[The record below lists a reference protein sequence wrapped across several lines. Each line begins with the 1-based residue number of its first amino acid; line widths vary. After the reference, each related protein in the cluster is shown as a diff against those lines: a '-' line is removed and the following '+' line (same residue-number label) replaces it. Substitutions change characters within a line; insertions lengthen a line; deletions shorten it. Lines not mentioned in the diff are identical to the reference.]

1 MFWSPPLS
9 SLFHGIR
16 WKIITLVGVL
26 LFALV
31 GSLYQTYLIVHNR
44 QADAVIID
52 LAGRQRML
60 IERHLKQVLLA
71 SQGFPVDHVETGRLL
86 LQRVDVLIA
95 GGQTIRDIGEQ
106 TVVTLP
112 PAQTETIADKF
123 REQKKLLKAFLAKE
137 GAFLDEPTGT
147 RESLRTREEAV
158 RLNEA
163 LVTVANEAVALMSQ
177 HSESKIA
184 VIVLWDVIE
193 ATLAGLFGLVLTF
206 QLWKTQHA
214 LQRETTERQHAQ
226 QRALQAL
233 RQSDDLKSALLSS
246 VSHELRT
253 PLTAI
258 QSLVSGVEDAN
269 GDVRRELL
277 DGVREEAR
285 YLSHLVDNLL
295 DMSRVEA
302 GALHSNRDWHLLEE
316 LIEAAIRRLG
326 PALEQRH
333 LRIDLPDSL
342 PTVFVDATELQLVFI
357 NLLDNA
363 VKYSPEGSIITVH
376 AAVVQGAVDVRI
388 SNSGDPISPDD
399 TERIFDRFYR
409 TERAV
414 KRGISGTGLG
424 LAICKAIIQSHGG
437 DIRMMSSVQET
448 TIVFRLPLV
457 PEPLGGKIPPWS
469 GLGAGA
475 S

>member
-1 MFWSPPLS
+1 MS

-16 WKIITLVGVL
+16 WKFVTLVGVL
-26 LFALV
+26 LFALL

-60 IERHLKQVLLA
+60 IERHLKQVSLA
-71 SQGFPVDHVETGRLL
+71 SQGFPVDHLETGHLL
-86 LQRVDVLIA
+86 LQRIDVLIA
-95 GGQTIRDIGEQ
+95 GGQTIRDIGEE

-112 PAQTETIADKF
+112 PAQTERIADKF
-123 REQKKLLKAFLAKE
+123 REQKVLLKQFLAKE
-137 GAFLDEPTGT
+137 WAFLDEPFGT
-147 RESLRTREEAV
+147 QESVRAREEV
-158 RLNEA
+158 IHLNEA
-163 LVTVANEAVALMSQ
+163 LVKVANEAVTLMSQ
-177 HSESKIA
+177 HSESKIER
-184 VIVLWDVIE
+184 IVRWDVIE
-193 ATLAGLFGLVLTF
+193 ATLAGIFGLVLTV
-206 QLWKTQHA
+206 QLWKTHHE
-214 LQRETTERQHAQ
+214 LQRETMERQHAQ

-258 QSLVSGVEDAN
+258 QSLVSGAQDAN

-285 YLSHLVDNLL
+285 YLSHLVDNML

-302 GALHSNRDWHLLEE
+302 GALHPNRDWHLLEE
-316 LIEAAIRRLG
+316 LIEVAIRRLG
-326 PALEQRH
+326 AALEHRH

-363 VKYSPEGSIITVH
+363 VKYSPEGSAITVQ
-376 AAVVQGAVDVRI
+376 AAVVPGMVEVRV
-388 SNSGDPISPDD
+388 SNNGEGIPPDD
-399 TERIFDRFYR
+399 LDRVFERFYR

-414 KRGISGTGLG
+414 ERRISGTGLG
-424 LAICKAIIQSHGG
+424 LAICRAVIQAHGG
-437 DIRMMSSVQET
+437 DIRVISSAGET
-448 TIVFRLPLV
+448 TILFRLPLV
-457 PEPLGGKIPPWS
+457 PEPLTGMMPPLPS
-469 GLGAGA
+469 FDAGQA
-475 S
+475 

>member
-1 MFWSPPLS
+1 MS
-9 SLFHGIR
+9 SHFHGIR
-16 WKIITLVGVL
+16 WKIVALVGVL
-26 LFALV
+26 LFALL

-71 SQGFPVDHVETGRLL
+71 SEGFPVDHVETGRLL
-86 LQRVDVLIA
+86 LQRIDVLIA

-112 PAQTETIADKF
+112 PAQTEMIADKF

-137 GAFLDEPTGT
+137 WAFLDEPVGT
-147 RESLRTREEAV
+147 QGSARAREDAI

-177 HSESKIA
+177 HSESKIDT
-184 VIVLWDVIE
+184 IVRWDVIE
-193 ATLAGLFGLVLTF
+193 ATIAGIFGLVLTV
-206 QLWKTQHA
+206 QLWKTHHE
-214 LQRETTERQHAQ
+214 LQKETTERQHAQ
-226 QRALQAL
+226 QRTLQAL

-258 QSLVSGVEDAN
+258 QSLVSGLEDAN

-302 GALHSNRDWHLLEE
+302 GALRSNRDWHLLEE

-342 PTVFVDATELQLVFI
+342 PTVFVEATELQLVFI

-363 VKYSPEGSIITVH
+363 VKYSPERSTITLH
-376 AAVVQGAVDVRI
+376 AAVVQGMVEVYV
-388 SNSGDPISPDD
+388 SNHGEGIPPDD
-399 TERIFDRFYR
+399 TDRVFDRFYR

-414 KRGISGTGLG
+414 ERGISGTGLG
-424 LAICKAIIQSHGG
+424 LAICKAIIQAHGG
-437 DIRMMSSVQET
+437 DIRVISSAEET
-448 TIVFRLPLV
+448 TILFRLPLV
-457 PEPLGGKIPPWS
+457 PEPLTSMMPPLPGFDAGG
-469 GLGAGA
+469 A
-475 S
+475 